1 MERRDHW
8 EAVYTTKTSDEMSW
22 FQARPERSLDL
33 IRNTGVGR
41 DAGVI
46 DVGGGDSRLVDVL
59 VDEGYVDL
67 TVLDVSAA
75 ALARARERL
84 GAAAAAV
91 TWITGDVT
99 RFEPRRTWDVW
110 HDRAVFHFLTD
121 PHDRAAY
128 RNALLRALAPGGH
141 VVLATFAPDGPARCS
156 GLDVVRYGP
165 DDLLTALG
173 HDFTLLAGE
182 GHLHS
187 TPSGAT
193 QSFTYAHLQRRR
205 S

>member
-8 EAVYTTKTSDEMSW
+8 EAVYTTKTSDEVSW
-22 FQARPERSLDL
+22 FQARPERSLAL
-33 IRNTGVGR
+33 IRATGVAR
-41 DAGVI
+41 DAGII

-59 VDEGYVDL
+59 VEEGYTDL
-67 TVLDVSAA
+67 TVLDLSAA

-84 GAAAAAV
+84 GSVAEAV
-91 TWITGDVT
+91 AWIASDITG
-99 RFEPRRTWDVW
+99 FAPRRTWDVW

-121 PHDRAAY
+121 PDDRIAY
-128 RNALLRALAPGGH
+128 RDVLLRALAPGGH

-165 DDLLTALG
+165 AELRSALG
-173 HDFTLLAGE
+173 DEFTLQSGE
-182 GHLHS
+182 GHLHA

>member
-1 MERRDHW
+1 MGRRDHW
-8 EAVYTTKTSDEMSW
+8 EAVYTTKKSDETSW
-22 FQARPERSLDL
+22 FQARPEGSLAFV
-33 IRNTGVGR
+33 RATGVGR
-41 DAGVI
+41 DAGII

-59 VDEGYVDL
+59 VDEGYADL
-67 TVLDVSAA
+67 TVLDISAA
-75 ALARARERL
+75 ALARARNRL
-84 GAAAAAV
+84 GAGAAAV
-91 TWITGDVT
+91 TWIAADVT
-99 RFEPRRTWDVW
+99 GFEPQRTWDVW

-121 PHDRAAY
+121 PDDRAAY

-141 VVLATFAPDGPARCS
+141 VVLATFAPDGPNRCS

-173 HDFTLLAGE
+173 DEFTLLSGE
-182 GHLHS
+182 GHLHA

-193 QSFTYAHLQRRR
+193 QSFTYAHFQRRR